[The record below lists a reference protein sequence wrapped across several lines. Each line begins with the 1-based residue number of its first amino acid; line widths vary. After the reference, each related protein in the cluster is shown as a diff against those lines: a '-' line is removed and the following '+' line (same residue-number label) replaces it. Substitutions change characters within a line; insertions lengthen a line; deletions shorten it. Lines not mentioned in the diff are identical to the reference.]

1 MKNLNL
7 AEINQVAGG
16 KCAEIYEADIPLS
29 YLPIVAKHL
38 KLLNQHKFDSTVM
51 LQELSDAGLDPAQ
64 VMIHVIVD
72 CYPGL

>member
-1 MKNLNL
+1 MKTIDISELH
-7 AEINQVAGG
+7 QVAGG
-16 KCAEIYEADIPLS
+16 KCGEIYEADIPLS

-38 KLLNQHKFDSTVM
+38 KLLNQHKFDSAVM

-64 VMIHVIVD
+64 VIIHVSVD